1 MSRTIVSISVPIGS
15 VSYDIINKWRNN
27 GRNISDLICK
37 AISSSGAEQAHIE
50 GCKKRIRHLE
60 ELVSDYEGACE
71 RAGVRLKETTEGNRR
86 ANPSQ
91 RGFYARFL
99 DDEGRVLS
107 NGKFS

>member
-50 GCKKRIRHLE
+50 GCKIRIAYLE
-60 ELVSDYEGACE
+60 NIISQYEAACE
-71 RAGVRLKETTEGNRR
+71 RAGVALV
-86 ANPSQ
+86 PSKNKSAYYSKLVNDKGQ
-91 RGFYARFL
+91 VLVMGRF
-99 DDEGRVLS
+99 S
-107 NGKFS
+107 T

>member
-37 AISSSGAEQAHIE
+37 AISSSGSEQAHIE

-71 RAGVRLKETTEGNRR
+71 RAGVALV
-86 ANPSQ
+86 PSKNKSAYYSKLVNDK
-91 RGFYARFL
+91 GHVLVMGRF
-99 DDEGRVLS
+99 S
-107 NGKFS
+107 S

>member
-37 AISSSGAEQAHIE
+37 AISSSGSEQAHIE
-50 GCKKRIRHLE
+50 GCKKRIRFLE

-71 RAGVRLKETTEGNRR
+71 RAGVRLKESTDANKR
-86 ANPSQ
+86 ATSQ

>member
-71 RAGVRLKETTEGNRR
+71 RAGLHLKESTDANKR
-86 ANPSQ
+86 ATSQ

-107 NGKFS
+107 HGKFS